1 MRSLGILQARG
12 GSTRIPRKNVKS
24 LLGHPL
30 IAYGGRAALLSGLS
44 RVILSTDD
52 DEIAAAAQ
60 QYGVDVPFRRPAE
73 LAEDVPTEHVTR
85 HALDWAEADEGTAY
99 DIVVTLQPTTPFIL
113 PEHIDGCVESVATS
127 DAACCFTAQ
136 RANQP
141 PQWMFTLDDSGTAT
155 PLLDGVIE
163 GERGVFQSLPACYL
177 PNGGAYATRVSAFRA
192 QDRIISDPARL
203 VIMNAARSVDL
214 DEPEDWIVA
223 EAMGAAR
230 GFSLLP
236 LEGRVVNSR
245 EVRKY

>member
-12 GSTRIPRKNVKS
+12 GSTRIPRKNVKP

-44 RVILSTDD
+44 RLILSTDD
-52 DEIAAAAQ
+52 DEIATAARE
-60 QYGVDVPFRRPAE
+60 YGVDVPFRRPAE

-85 HALDWAEADEGTAY
+85 HALDWAEAEEGETY

-113 PEHIDGCVESVATS
+113 PEHIDACVESVAAS
-127 DAACCFTAQ
+127 NAACCFTAQ
-136 RANQP
+136 RASQP
-141 PQWMFTLDDSGTAT
+141 PQWMFTLDDGGTAT
-155 PLLDGVIE
+155 PLLDGAVE

-177 PNGGAYATRVSAFRA
+177 PNGGAYATRVSAFRT

-203 VIMNAARSVDL
+203 VIMDAARSVDL
-214 DEPEDWIVA
+214 DEPEDWVVA
-223 EAMGAAR
+223 EAMGAAH

-236 LEGRVVNSR
+236 LEGHEINP
-245 EVRKY
+245 RKMRKN